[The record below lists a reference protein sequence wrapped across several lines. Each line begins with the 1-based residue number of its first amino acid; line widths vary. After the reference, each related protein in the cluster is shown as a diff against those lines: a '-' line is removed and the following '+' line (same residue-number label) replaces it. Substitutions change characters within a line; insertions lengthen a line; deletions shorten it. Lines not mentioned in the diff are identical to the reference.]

1 MVSAAKELKK
11 TVFNMAV
18 RGFLLL
24 PESFFKSIGNHE
36 SLGGRVLYT
45 TEMLCGY
52 RTTLQYK
59 QI

>member
-1 MVSAAKELKK
+1 MVSAAKGLKK
-11 TVFNMAV
+11 TGFNMAV
-18 RGFLLL
+18 GEFLL
-24 PESFFKSIGNHE
+24 PSESFFKSIEKHE

-52 RTTLQYK
+52 RTTLQHK